1 MSVVIVLKYVEG
13 RSTAMVELEF
23 LEPKPDLQ
31 EWNETRG
38 M

>member
-13 RSTAMVELEF
+13 RSTAMVEF